1 MPKRDKQDKFVQRS
15 LSQQAW
21 IQFRNNRLAICGLVV
36 IALLILV
43 SINTILIDL
52 ADGGELY
59 KVLVTKNNL
68 SMKLAKPSA
77 AHLLGCDEYGRDLL
91 FRLLWG
97 TRYSLFAGICTILA
111 AILIGGVFGSIAG
124 FYGGKIDNVIMR
136 FMDMV
141 MTVPSLVL
149 AMAIYAALGSSLVNL
164 LIALTCSQVPQFA
177 RIIRSSVMTVKDSE
191 YVEAAKAVGASDA
204 LVIVKYIIPNALSPV
219 IVQGTLGVASGT
231 KALNDSRVRQAI
243 EYAIDKDALC
253 SSVMYGYA
261 TPAAS
266 LVGPGVFGYDDSAT
280 ANIYNIE
287 KAKELLSAA
296 GYPNG
301 FEMSVWVQSADQTRQ
316 EACVVLQDMLSE
328 VGITVSVEPMDG
340 TVMDDT
346 IVKGGDFDAC
356 SSMYY
361 NLMGDADYVLYSNIS
376 PESTSNLS
384 HYNNPDV
391 MAKLLAARSL
401 TDDAE
406 RAAVYKEISS
416 IMAVDRP
423 YIPLW
428 AYQNLVGVRSGVS
441 GFQLNPI
448 TAYRYENVANGK

>member
-1 MPKRDKQDKFVQRS
+1 MSKRDKQDKFVQRS

-43 SINTILIDL
+43 SITTILIDL
-52 ADGGELY
+52 TDGGELY
-59 KVLVTKNNL
+59 KVLVTKN
-68 SMKLAKPSA
+68 P
-77 AHLLGCDEYGRDLL
+77 LGCDEFGRDLL

-219 IVQGTLGVASGT
+219 IVQGTLGVAT
-231 KALNDSRVRQAI
+231 TILNVAGMSFLGLGIQPPAPEWGSILSSARMYMREAWHISLFPGLAI
-243 EYAIDKDALC
+243 VICILSLNLLGDGLRDALD
-253 SSVMYGYA
+253 
-261 TPAAS
+261 P
-266 LVGPGVFGYDDSAT
+266 
-280 ANIYNIE
+280 
-287 KAKELLSAA
+287 KQK
-296 GYPNG
+296 
-301 FEMSVWVQSADQTRQ
+301 R
-316 EACVVLQDMLSE
+316 
-328 VGITVSVEPMDG
+328 
-340 TVMDDT
+340 
-346 IVKGGDFDAC
+346 
-356 SSMYY
+356 
-361 NLMGDADYVLYSNIS
+361 
-376 PESTSNLS
+376 
-384 HYNNPDV
+384 
-391 MAKLLAARSL
+391 
-401 TDDAE
+401 
-406 RAAVYKEISS
+406 
-416 IMAVDRP
+416 
-423 YIPLW
+423 
-428 AYQNLVGVRSGVS
+428 
-441 GFQLNPI
+441 
-448 TAYRYENVANGK
+448 

>member
-1 MPKRDKQDKFVQRS
+1 MANRDKQGKFVQRS

-43 SINTILIDL
+43 SITTILIDL

-59 KVLVTKNNL
+59 KVFVTKNNL
-68 SMKLAKPSA
+68 PMKLAKPSA
-77 AHLLGCDEYGRDLL
+77 AHPLGCDEYGRDLL

-219 IVQGTLGVASGT
+219 IVQGTLGVAT
-231 KALNDSRVRQAI
+231 TILNVAGMSFLGLGIQPPAPEWGSILSSARMYMREAWHISLFPGLAI
-243 EYAIDKDALC
+243 VICILSLNLLGDGLRDALD
-253 SSVMYGYA
+253 
-261 TPAAS
+261 P
-266 LVGPGVFGYDDSAT
+266 
-280 ANIYNIE
+280 
-287 KAKELLSAA
+287 K
-296 GYPNG
+296 
-301 FEMSVWVQSADQTRQ
+301 QTR
-316 EACVVLQDMLSE
+316 
-328 VGITVSVEPMDG
+328 
-340 TVMDDT
+340 
-346 IVKGGDFDAC
+346 
-356 SSMYY
+356 
-361 NLMGDADYVLYSNIS
+361 
-376 PESTSNLS
+376 
-384 HYNNPDV
+384 
-391 MAKLLAARSL
+391 
-401 TDDAE
+401 
-406 RAAVYKEISS
+406 
-416 IMAVDRP
+416 
-423 YIPLW
+423 
-428 AYQNLVGVRSGVS
+428 
-441 GFQLNPI
+441 
-448 TAYRYENVANGK
+448 